1 MSSTAGNDTADDSM
15 DEIKADPEQRPQ
27 GTSPPPLLGS
37 HFEAGAEGKGNRLQS
52 THIGT
57 TCGTNTLPDVR
68 RQLLNIKLS
77 ALPRWAGG
85 RSDPVPRCGAATTS
99 KGVGG
104 VTQYVDEGRVGG
116 ACLHAET
123 RASLMEGERTRWAGP
138 GTRAI

>member
-1 MSSTAGNDTADDSM
+1 MEAPWRSLM
-15 DEIKADPEQRPQ
+15 
-27 GTSPPPLLGS
+27 PLI
-37 HFEAGAEGKGNRLQS
+37 
-52 THIGT
+52 IGT
-57 TCGTNTLPDVR
+57 TCGTNTLPDVW